1 MWLKTALV
9 AATATPILHSLVLAL
24 SGQNGVTEPI
34 SALSRAPWGGLQ
46 TLGLVLFGLAHV
58 ALALELAGRVQSRLW
73 HVGRLL
79 LGASGGLLFYVAFY
93 FMSANPATLRGPDA
107 NDPLWI
113 VASLIGLSMGA
124 LQPGLSR
131 IAQGLGLFSAV
142 CLGLWIWLAGFS
154 LLVDETWLGLYER
167 TVGAVYVTWVIG
179 VSGALLERGNKQ
191 GSTA

>member
-1 MWLKTALV
+1 
-9 AATATPILHSLVLAL
+9 ATATPILHSVVLAF
-24 SGQNGVTEPI
+24 SGQNGITAPI
-34 SALSRAPWGGLQ
+34 NALSQTAFGGLQ

-58 ALALELAGRVQSRLW
+58 ALSLELAGRHQSRLW
-73 HVGRLL
+73 QVGRLL

-93 FMSANPATLRGPDA
+93 FMSANPETLRGPDA
-107 NDPLWI
+107 SDPLWF

-154 LLVDETWLGLYER
+154 LMVDETWLGLYER
-167 TVGAVYVTWVIG
+167 TVGAVYVTWIIG
-179 VSGALLERGNKQ
+179 VAAALLQPHKEGGPK
-191 GSTA
+191 A